1 MIKPFE
7 SSDIYGMGI
16 YGRGNEYVL
25 QYLSSWLYIC
35 SDSKVLNGMRI
46 VLIFPLTFH
55 GCGSVHGIY
64 SRSMLLVQVPVP
76 DSCCLR
82 VQQCCSG
89 MLKTLSY
96 LCENKIKCLSS
107 FLIQTVLSTK
117 LKAA

>member
-64 SRSMLLVQVPVP
+64 AIGAGTRPGLVLFRGP
-76 DSCCLR
+76 
-82 VQQCCSG
+82 
-89 MLKTLSY
+89 
-96 LCENKIKCLSS
+96 
-107 FLIQTVLSTK
+107 TVLFRHAYNTFITM
-117 LKAA
+117 